1 MVFQYKGIT
10 FVLTKTKT
18 MNIQEFE
25 NLTEDELVELVES
38 HTRYQTNRG
47 WVIAIVVA
55 AVLFGLNYYG
65 YMK

>member
-1 MVFQYKGIT
+1 
-10 FVLTKTKT
+10 
-18 MNIQEFE
+18 MNHQEFE

-55 AVLFGLNYYG
+55 AVLLGLNYYG